1 MNFNMKNI
9 ILILLFLIFSLFAS
23 AQKNADLIG
32 EWYSSKE
39 DIVITIFEVNEKIL
53 AKITWVKLP
62 NNEGGIPKTDS
73 LNPDESL
80 RDRTLIGTL
89 MMYDLTYIAGNIWDN
104 GSLYVPENGKVYSGI
119 IRLKNK
125 NTLNIRGY
133 IGFSFFERYSSTW
146 TRVLDRDEFTNE
158 TVGKENLL
166 GQLRL
171 DLMDVIK
178 LMENISLKPAE
189 EILQKIEKENLLIK
203 LQLDLS
209 KVIKKIEEIK
219 KAE

>member
-1 MNFNMKNI
+1 MKNV
-9 ILILLFLIFSLFAS
+9 ILTLLFLVISVFAF
-23 AQKNADLIG
+23 AQNNTDLIG

-39 DIVITIFEVNEKIL
+39 DIVITISEVNETIS
-53 AKITWVKLP
+53 AKITWMKLP
-62 NNEGGIPKTDS
+62 NNDDGSPKTDF
-73 LNPDESL
+73 LNPDASL
-80 RDRTLIGTL
+80 RDRPRIGML
-89 MMYDLTYIAGNIWDN
+89 VMYDLTYIAGNIWDN

-125 NTLNIRGY
+125 NTLNVRGY

-146 TRVLDRDEFTNE
+146 TRVLDRGKFTNE

-166 GQLRL
+166 VQLRL
-171 DLMDVIK
+171 DLMDIIK
-178 LMENISLKPAE
+178 LIENISLKPAE

-203 LQLDLS
+203 LQVDLS
-209 KVIKKIEEIK
+209 KVIKKIEKIK

>member
-1 MNFNMKNI
+1 MKNI
-9 ILILLFLIFSLFAS
+9 ILTLLFLVISIFAFS
-23 AQKNADLIG
+23 QNNTDLLG

-39 DIVITIFEVNEKIL
+39 DIVITIFEVNETIS
-53 AKITWVKLP
+53 AKITWMKSP
-62 NNEGGIPKTDS
+62 NNEDGIPKTDF

-80 RDRTLIGTL
+80 RDRYRIGTL

-104 GSLYVPENGKVYSGI
+104 GSLYIPNTGKIYSGMM
-119 IRLKNK
+119 RLKNE

-133 IGFSFFERYSSTW
+133 VGFSFFERYSSTW
-146 TRVLDRDEFTNE
+146 TRVLDGDKFRHESL
-158 TVGKENLL
+158 GKENLL
-166 GQLRL
+166 GQLRQ

-178 LMENISLKPAE
+178 LMENVSLKPAE

-209 KVIKKIEEIK
+209 KVIKKIEELK

>member
-1 MNFNMKNI
+1 MKNI
-9 ILILLFLIFSLFAS
+9 ILTLLFFAISIFAFA
-23 AQKNADLIG
+23 QNNTDLLG

-39 DIVITIFEVNEKIL
+39 DIVITIFEVNETIS
-53 AKITWVKLP
+53 AKITWMKSP
-62 NNEGGIPKTDS
+62 NNEDGIPKTDF

-80 RDRTLIGTL
+80 RDRSRIGAL

-104 GSLYVPENGKVYSGI
+104 GSLYIPKTGKIYSGMM
-119 IRLKNK
+119 RLKNE

-133 IGFSFFERYSSTW
+133 VGFSFFERYSSTW
-146 TRVLDRDEFTNE
+146 TRVLDSDKFTKE

-166 GQLRL
+166 SQLRK
-171 DLMDVIK
+171 DLMDIIE
-178 LMENISLKPAE
+178 LIENISLKPAE

-209 KVIKKIEEIK
+209 KVIKKIEKIK